1 MAPNVQTDTD
11 LQLPLGVVTKVDV
24 GRLLREL
31 EALNEFLKQSAIRQP
46 GTPIKFPKTSRLME
60 EIATNNKL
68 NMIHDDERK
77 RLTAFLKQ
85 TRDHAPVL
93 HMSFSA
99 DPSPQFTQKLI
110 TWLRAEIHPTVVL
123 QIGLQPNIGAGCVVR
138 TSNKYFDFSLRS
150 RFKENKDVLA
160 KMIAGAVVQ

>member
-1 MAPNVQTDTD
+1 MAPNAQANTN

-31 EALNEFLKQSAIRQP
+31 EALNEFLQQSAVRQP
-46 GTPIKFPKTSRLME
+46 GTPMTLPRTSRLFE
-60 EIATNNKL
+60 ELTTTNKL
-68 NMIHDDERK
+68 NMLHEDERQ
-77 RLTAFLKQ
+77 RLTVFLKDVK
-85 TRDHAPVL
+85 DHAPVL

-110 TWLRAEIHPTVVL
+110 TWLRAEIHPVVVL

-138 TSNKYFDFSLRS
+138 TTNKYFDFSLRS
-150 RFKENKDVLA
+150 RFKQNKDVLA
-160 KMIAGAVVQ
+160 KMIAGATTA